1 MIRKQIPLLSQ
12 FVLRCRIEM
21 LILRHHLH
29 LHLVPRMGLP
39 QAFLMALLL
48 DPRTDPLLVFLM
60 DLLLVSQHHH
70 RRRRRHLPILSLS
83 LLMILS
89 LNLLHHLRLIHQN
102 RIHPQIP
109 SNSESPTLPTTPI
122 KPARTKTK

>member
-1 MIRKQIPLLSQ
+1 M
-12 FVLRCRIEM
+12 LRSRIEM

-48 DPRTDPLLVFLM
+48 DPRTGHLLVFLM

-70 RRRRRHLPILSLS
+70 HRRHHLPIPSLS

-89 LNLLHHLRLIHQN
+89 PNPHHHLRLIHQN
-102 RIHPQIP
+102 PIHPRIP